1 MQIFIIRIARR
12 ASISIEKIIP
22 QILLLSV
29 GHLHY
34 VKWIEVFWNADPRI
48 VPLGTWNTDP
58 FRETRIY
65 TDFFFVPLWLKN
77 PGIINFCAKPPSQNK
92 KVAKKWR
99 MLRNFFGITAQ

>member
-34 VKWIEVFWNADPRI
+34 VKWIEVFWNAD
-48 VPLGTWNTDP
+48 NTDP
-58 FRETRIY
+58 FRETQI
-65 TDFFFVPLWLKN
+65 
-77 PGIINFCAKPPSQNK
+77 
-92 KVAKKWR
+92 
-99 MLRNFFGITAQ
+99 